1 MQHSAGQ
8 QGELRVILV
17 GQTGLDAQLRRDP
30 GLELIRARTALD
42 ALGELSDPLDRGA
55 PGRAVVIVDPRA
67 EPSAAGAGDL
77 TEFLA
82 GLRRVD
88 PQVRVL
94 RVARNGDAAPAG
106 YDGQLAPDTDA
117 SGLRRF
123 IANGSAPAQAPGAIE
138 PKPASAEARRQ
149 GRQGPAAPE
158 PLAPALPEPQAPAA
172 SARAGDEAGG
182 ELLLLRRLA
191 DGEPV
196 LAPAMDLLRARAGGA
211 ELRFA
216 PAGER
221 SGCANE
227 PHAAAPVRVGE
238 ELVGELCS
246 PTMRPA
252 DLGPAAAWLGA
263 WLELERTQTQL
274 REAAYRDPLTGAW
287 NRRYFDEFLPQ
298 AIEEAGASRHLLTVL
313 LFDIDNF
320 KRFNDAHGH
329 AAGDEILT
337 ECVRLLH
344 TAVRPTDK
352 VCRIGGDEFAV
363 IFHEPEGPREP
374 NSRHPT
380 SVHDIAERFRRL
392 VCGARF
398 SKLGDDAPG
407 HLTIS
412 GGLATF
418 PWDGRTSAELMQ
430 RADELALE
438 GKSQGKNVIA
448 LGPRGC
454 GG

>member
-1 MQHSAGQ
+1 MEHSAGQ
-8 QGELRVILV
+8 QGGLRVILV

-42 ALGELSDPLDRGA
+42 ALGELSDPVDRGE

-67 EPSAAGAGDL
+67 EPTAVGAGDL
-77 TEFLA
+77 AEFLA

-88 PQVRVL
+88 PRVRVL

-123 IANGSAPAQAPGAIE
+123 IANGSAPQQAPGAIE
-138 PKPASAEARRQ
+138 PKPVPAEARRQ
-149 GRQGPAAPE
+149 GRQAA
-158 PLAPALPEPQAPAA
+158 AAPEPQAPAA
-172 SARAGDEAGG
+172 SARSGDEAGG
-182 ELLLLRRLA
+182 ELMLLRRLA

-196 LAPAMDLLRARAGGA
+196 MAPAMDLLRARFGGA
-211 ELRFA
+211 AIRFA

-221 SGCANE
+221 SACAGE
-227 PHAAAPVRVGE
+227 AHAAAPVRIGE
-238 ELVGELCS
+238 EVVGELCS
-246 PTMRPA
+246 PTTLPA
-252 DLGPAAAWLGA
+252 DLAPAAAWLGA
-263 WLELERTQTQL
+263 WLELERRQTQL

-298 AIEEAGASRHLLTVL
+298 AIAEAGASRRPLTVL

-352 VCRIGGDEFAV
+352 VCRVGGDEFAV

-418 PWDGRTSAELMQ
+418 PWDGRTSAELIQ